1 MYIIDNHRQMKIPK
15 EFLEK
20 SKIFK
25 HANTFVSMK
34 TAVIAHII
42 FTLLRK
48 QLKRN
53 IYNSLKI

>member
-15 EFLEK
+15 EFLGQ

-25 HANTFVSMK
+25 RGNTFVSIK
-34 TAVIAHII
+34 AAVTAHFI

-48 QLKRN
+48 KLKRN
-53 IYNSLKI
+53 IYNPPKL

>member
-15 EFLEK
+15 EFLGQ

-25 HANTFVSMK
+25 CGNTFVSMK
-34 TAVIAHII
+34 TAVIAHFI

-48 QLKRN
+48 QLKCN
-53 IYNSLKI
+53 IYNLLKI